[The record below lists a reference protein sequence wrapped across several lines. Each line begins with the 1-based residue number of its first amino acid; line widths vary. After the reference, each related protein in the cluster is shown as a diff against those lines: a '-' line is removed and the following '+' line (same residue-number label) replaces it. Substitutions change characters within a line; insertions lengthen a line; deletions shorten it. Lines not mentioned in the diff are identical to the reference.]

1 MGWSDDAARNRESWS
16 RANTEY
22 TGPRARLLSENE
34 LEIEQLIEVQ
44 APETAKAHPRYDYV
58 SQEWARQWA
67 AEEIWA
73 ARKR

>member
-22 TGPRARLLSENE
+22 TGPRALENWQQD
-34 LEIEQLIEVQ
+34 EITWGLWSG
-44 APETAKAHPRYDYV
+44 YDYV
-58 SQEWARQWA
+58 SPEWARQWP

>member
-16 RANTEY
+16 RATTEY
-22 TGPRARLLSENE
+22 TEPRA
-34 LEIEQLIEVQ
+34 LEKWRQEAQG
-44 APETAKAHPRYDYV
+44 PETAKAHPRYAYV
-58 SQEWARQWA
+58 SPEWSRQWP

>member
-22 TGPRARLLSENE
+22 TGGGRPIGVDVTPAQLETARLCMQETGIESRYLS
-34 LEIEQLIEVQ
+34 
-44 APETAKAHPRYDYV
+44 P
-58 SQEWARQWA
+58 EWARQWP